1 MFRLIPKGQ
10 QDWLRVLAFPFQ
22 AFVIL
27 APIAYWYF
35 MGQYGHYA
43 NNVLGPRYNSFN
55 YIEAG
60 KHLSIQMGVGYVIC
74 FLALMIFG
82 FYHKAA
88 GHRMSAYA
96 SFFFAALS
104 VVDTMIMQY
113 SIFAV
118 ATS

>member
-1 MFRLIPKGQ
+1 MFRLFPKGQ

-35 MGQYGHYA
+35 MGQFGHYA
-43 NNVLGPRYNSFN
+43 NNVWPRYYSFD
-55 YIEAG
+55 YIGAG
-60 KHLSIQMGVGYVIC
+60 KHLSTQIGVGYVIC
-74 FLALMIFG
+74 FLASVIFG

-88 GHRMSAYA
+88 GHRVSAYA